1 MTLSSGSRGYMKGC
15 LNCSPRTIHPAISSI
30 CLSRAAGSRENA
42 MRKETWAGLA
52 SGLVAGGLSREGV
65 EVA

>member
-1 MTLSSGSRGYMKGC
+1 MTLSPGSRGYMKGC

-30 CLSRAAGSRENA
+30 CLSRAGSKENA
-42 MRKETWAGLA
+42 MRKETWTGLA
-52 SGLVAGGLSREGV
+52 SGLVTGGLSREGV

>member
-1 MTLSSGSRGYMKGC
+1 MKGC

-30 CLSRAAGSRENA
+30 CLSRAGSKENA
-42 MRKETWAGLA
+42 MRKETWTGLA
-52 SGLVAGGLSREGV
+52 SGLVTGGLSREGV